1 MDKGDKMRGIID
13 RFEGDYAVVELL
25 DGKMI
30 NINKIQLPIE
40 VQEGMVIQILESI
53 TIDIDGTKKRKSDIE
68 KLTEDLWEK

>member
-1 MDKGDKMRGIID
+1 MRGIID
-13 RFEGDYAVVELL
+13 RFEGDYAVVELV

-30 NINKIQLPIE
+30 NINKIQLPIG

-53 TIDIDGTKKRKSDIE
+53 TIDIDATKKRKKDIE

>member
-25 DGKMI
+25 DGKII
-30 NINKIQLPIE
+30 NINKIQLPIG
-40 VQEGMVIQILESI
+40 VQEGMVIQILKSI